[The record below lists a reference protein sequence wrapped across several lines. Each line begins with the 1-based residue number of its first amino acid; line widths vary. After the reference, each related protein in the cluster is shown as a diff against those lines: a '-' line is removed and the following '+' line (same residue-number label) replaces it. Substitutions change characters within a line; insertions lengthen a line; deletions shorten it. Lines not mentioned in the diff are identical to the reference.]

1 MRTAAVSAIATKYL
15 AEKYDILAVL
25 GSGVQATAHIEAFCK
40 MFPIKKVLYIVL
52 ISHFS
57 HFFVRKP
64 HYNSFISQINIWNH
78 RTEGAEKLAKYV
90 KESMGIEVQVFTD
103 VQSCVEMADV
113 IIAATFATEPILKEY
128 PMRPWVHI
136 NCKDIE
142 LLNYLNYSE

>member
-40 MFPIKKVLYIVL
+40 MFPIKKVYCTD
-52 ISHFS
+52 FS
-57 HFFVRKP
+57 LFAFFCKETAS
-64 HYNSFISQINIWNH
+64 YNFFISQINIWNH

>member
-1 MRTAAVSAIATKYL
+1 MIYWLFWDRESKLQLTSKPFVKCL
-15 AEKYDILAVL
+15 QLRR
-25 GSGVQATAHIEAFCK
+25 
-40 MFPIKKVLYIVL
+40 YIVR

-142 LLNYLNYSE
+142 LLYYLNYSE